1 MSYLDNTF
9 SLRFS
14 SMDFRDPQNVH
25 YEFRFK
31 GEAGDQWYQ
40 TESGRS
46 EIYFSHLAVCSC
58 TAA

>member
-1 MSYLDNTF
+1 
-9 SLRFS
+9 
-14 SMDFRDPQNVH
+14 MDFRDPQNVH